1 MNIGNEITY
10 VATDNQR
17 QVIPWVQA
25 KDRQGHVTVY
35 SVKDALKP
43 DQIEKASKRRM
54 DCIDCHNRPTHIY
67 RPPDSSVDDAMLAT
81 KIDQS
86 LPFIKQQAVTV
97 LAADYKTTEEAVKAI
112 DRDLAGF
119 YQSKYPDVYASKQP
133 QIKAAVA
140 EVQRIYQN
148 SIFPEMKVDWRVHPN
163 NIGHFYSSGC
173 FRCHDGNHVTADGK
187 VLKKDCDTCH
197 TIQSQV
203 ESGKPL
209 MGTAQGV
216 AFQHPVDLGD
226 MTAVN
231 CADCHTGGVGP

>member
-1 MNIGNEITY
+1 
-10 VATDNQR
+10 
-17 QVIPWVQA
+17 
-25 KDRQGHVTVY
+25 
-35 SVKDALKP
+35 
-43 DQIEKASKRRM
+43 
-54 DCIDCHNRPTHIY
+54 
-67 RPPDSSVDDAMLAT
+67 MLAT

-86 LPFIKQQAVTV
+86 LPFVKQQAVTV

-112 DRDLAGF
+112 DRDLTGF

-140 EVQRIYQN
+140 RGPAHL
-148 SIFPEMKVDWRVHPN
+148 PEQHLPGDESRLASASQQYRALLLVTDASAVTT
-163 NIGHFYSSGC
+163 
-173 FRCHDGNHVTADGK
+173 DNHV
-187 VLKKDCDTCH
+187 
-197 TIQSQV
+197 
-203 ESGKPL
+203 SGGRQGAEARIATPVIPSNRKWKAASRL